1 MKQKLIYIE
10 DNKIDQLS
18 FLTFIDSNN
27 IEYECV
33 FADSI
38 KDAKKILKK
47 NKFDIAIIDYNLGDG
62 TAFNII
68 DIINNTPFI
77 ILTGAGDENT
87 ASGNE
92 KRSI

>member
-18 FLTFIDSNN
+18 FLTFIDNNN
-27 IEYECV
+27 IEYDCI

-47 NKFDIAIIDYNLGDG
+47 RNSILQLLIIIWEMELHS
-62 TAFNII
+62 
-68 DIINNTPFI
+68 
-77 ILTGAGDENT
+77 IL
-87 ASGNE
+87 
-92 KRSI
+92 